1 MLLVTLLVA
10 VIFTVEKCSETLCK
24 FRRCLFLL
32 VVNAGGREWLF
43 NRLGREGREGRDARE
58 GREKGRKGGTGGRD
72 GKDRRE
78 GRTGRKRGKYLTG
91 KYFCIS
97 SFYFFKIHIML
108 YFGIEGL
115 RFKCSNWNQ
124 DQQSFKWNQNIFSQK
139 IIILGFNDVFRWAQ
153 LTWDCSGPRI
163 CQGIGRPGA
172 ERYVAHDPATD
183 PATDPAKEFLYHPL
197 RSVKSIICRFY
208 WEEWASRCAMGAIF
222 MKMAVFLK

>member
-72 GKDRRE
+72 GKHRRE

-124 DQQSFKWNQNIFSQK
+124 DQQSFKWNQNIFSFLSVSAFSYFLILILLVIGVFICSNILSSSNTLEAPPFSFRQ
-139 IIILGFNDVFRWAQ
+139 LGFVI
-153 LTWDCSGPRI
+153 SP
-163 CQGIGRPGA
+163 
-172 ERYVAHDPATD
+172 
-183 PATDPAKEFLYHPL
+183 
-197 RSVKSIICRFY
+197 
-208 WEEWASRCAMGAIF
+208 
-222 MKMAVFLK
+222 